1 MQETYVRSL
10 GWEDPLEKEMAT
22 APVFLPRESYGQRSL
37 ADRSPQGKRESD
49 TTEVTWHCTAHRIVE
64 YKDRRPSSTG

>member
-1 MQETYVRSL
+1 
-10 GWEDPLEKEMAT
+10 MAT

-37 ADRSPQGKRESD
+37 ADCSPEGQKESD
-49 TTEVTWHCTAHRIVE
+49 TTEVTWHCTARSTVE